1 MKKEEIVRKGYDEIA
16 PKFKEFRNIFD
27 NLQELEHLAT
37 LLPEKAKVLDV
48 GCGIGIPVAR
58 FFVDYGF
65 SVTGIDISERM
76 VELAKQNVPK
86 VEFFQYDMNE
96 LVFPDNA
103 FHCITAVY
111 SLFHVPR
118 EKHFSI
124 LKSFHRMLKQEG
136 ILFFCVGHLGGDDTD
151 EFLGEEMFWSN
162 YPPERTLSLV
172 KEAEFEILFDE
183 VLDRGDELQYWV
195 FARKK

>member
-16 PKFKEFRNIFD
+16 LKFKEFRNIFD

-86 VEFFQYDMNE
+86 AEFFQYDMNE

-103 FHCITAVY
+103 FYCITAVY

-124 LKSFHRMLKQEG
+124 LKNFHRMLKQEG

>member
-16 PKFKEFRNIFD
+16 LKFKEFRNIFD

-124 LKSFHRMLKQEG
+124 LKNFHRMLKQEG

>member
-16 PKFKEFRNIFD
+16 LKFKEFRNIFD

>member
-124 LKSFHRMLKQEG
+124 LKNFHRMLKQEG

>member
-16 PKFKEFRNIFD
+16 LKFKEFRNIFD

-86 VEFFQYDMNE
+86 AEFFQYDMNE

-124 LKSFHRMLKQEG
+124 LKNFHRMLKQEG

-151 EFLGEEMFWSN
+151 EFLGEEMF
-162 YPPERTLSLV
+162 
-172 KEAEFEILFDE
+172 
-183 VLDRGDELQYWV
+183 
-195 FARKK
+195 